1 MGRMASTSTG
11 ISRATA
17 ASPSAAPQPE
27 GAHSTA
33 VYTMYAVFAGPLLGG
48 DEEVQAVLEAAAGK
62 GVTTRGTYDVSGYRA
77 DADLLMWWISQSA
90 DDLQETYGRFRATEA
105 ARELEPV
112 WSVVGVHR
120 PAEFNPDH
128 VPAFVAG
135 REPQRYLCVYPFVRS
150 LEWYLLP
157 GRERGEMLR
166 EHGNMAADFTDV
178 GANTVACFGLND
190 YEWLLAFEAA
200 EPHRIVDLMRA
211 LRAAQARRHTR
222 EELPFFFGAR
232 KPLSELVIPV

>member
-1 MGRMASTSTG
+1 MPP
-11 ISRATA
+11 I
-17 ASPSAAPQPE
+17 PE
-27 GAHSTA
+27 TDSSSGQNTL
-33 VYTMYAVFAGPLLGG
+33 YTMYAVFAGPLQGSA
-48 DEEVQAVLEAAAGK
+48 DEVQAVLDSAAAK
-62 GVTTRGTYDVSGYRA
+62 GVTTRGSYDVSGYRA
-77 DADLLMWWISQSA
+77 DADLLLWWISTSA
-90 DDLQETYGRFRATEA
+90 DDLQDTYRRFRETEA
-105 ARELEPV
+105 AAELEPV

-128 VPAFVAG
+128 QPAFVTG
-135 REPQRYLCVYPFVRS
+135 RAPQRYLCVYPFVRS

-157 GRERGEMLR
+157 GRERGAMLR
-166 EHGNMAADFTDV
+166 EHGEMAAGFTDV

-200 EPHRIVDLMRA
+200 EPHRIVDLMRE

-232 KPLSELVIPV
+232 KPIPELVTPA

>member
-1 MGRMASTSTG
+1 M
-11 ISRATA
+11 
-17 ASPSAAPQPE
+17 PQNSAATTEPAEQ
-27 GAHSTA
+27 TL
-33 VYTMYAVFAGPLLGG
+33 YTMYAVFAGPLQRPA
-48 DEEVQAVLEAAAGK
+48 EQVQDVLDSAAAK
-62 GVTTRGTYDVSGYRA
+62 GVTTRGSYDVSGYRA
-77 DADLLMWWISQSA
+77 DADLLMWWISPSA
-90 DDLQETYGRFRATEA
+90 DDLQDTYRRFRQTEA
-105 ARELEPV
+105 AAELEPV

-128 VPAFVAG
+128 QPAFVTG

-157 GRERGEMLR
+157 PRERGAMLR
-166 EHGNMAADFTDV
+166 EHGEMAAGFTDV

-211 LRAAQARRHTR
+211 LRAAEARRHTR
-222 EELPFFFGAR
+222 EEIPFFFGAR
-232 KPLSELVIPV
+232 KPVAELLTPA